1 MHIPF
6 NSKKSSF
13 SDALVHVTTFDQVAT
28 LVDWELDTGGQYMG
42 VAAVA
47 EFEQKLAATCTPCE
61 PKVVETIEKA
71 K

>member
-1 MHIPF
+1 M
-6 NSKKSSF
+6 
-13 SDALVHVTTFDQVAT
+13 HVTTFDQVAT

-61 PKVVETIEKA
+61 PKVVETIEKD